1 MISAKGSLTSGKLSP
16 PEIGTGQPQS
26 NRDVV
31 YSYVYRI
38 AVVYIYICPLTLHI
52 GKTHI
57 SICIFIPFL
66 FCLMRYLTSM
76 STKPT
81 KYFLFISN
89 FITGS
94 LYPIIFFFENAS
106 NYSREGSWGWCH
118 GIPHICVRF
127 LLIVFLSPSL
137 IE

>member
-26 NRDVV
+26 NGDVV
-31 YSYVYRI
+31 YSYVYII

-66 FCLMRYLTSM
+66 FCLMRYLTSI

-81 KYFLFISN
+81 NYFFIY
-89 FITGS
+89 FKFYYRIS
-94 LYPIIFFFENAS
+94 LPNYFF
-106 NYSREGSWGWCH
+106 
-118 GIPHICVRF
+118 
-127 LLIVFLSPSL
+127 L
-137 IE
+137 